1 MEREFINIA
10 AFSFLALFPIVNPPA
25 MTPIFLD
32 MTSDITTVERNRL
45 AGKISWYTLILLLT
59 VLFVGGWILKL
70 LDISIHVIRIA
81 GGLLLFNMAWQ
92 MLNSGSG
99 ESAQRNGGFKT
110 ESSSKV
116 FFPMTMPITAGPGTI
131 AVTLSLIPTGSLLKL
146 KTWISFAGVATGIAA
161 VSLVV
166 FIFYRY
172 SGYFFS
178 RLGKQGIQVVTK
190 LSAFIL
196 LAIGVEIIWK
206 GYEGLIS

>member
-1 MEREFINIA
+1 MVREFINIA

-32 MTSDITTVERNRL
+32 MTSDISASERNRL
-45 AGKISWYTLILLLT
+45 AGKISWYTLILLLI

-81 GGLLLFNMAWQ
+81 GGILLFNMAWQ
-92 MLNSGSG
+92 MLNSDHGDSR
-99 ESAQRNGGFKT
+99 SRNDGFK
-110 ESSSKV
+110 SDSNSKV

-131 AVTLSLIPTGSLLKL
+131 AVTLTLIPTGSLMKL
-146 KTWISFAGVATGIAA
+146 DTWLNFAGVAAGIALM
-161 VSLVV
+161 SFVV
-166 FIFYRY
+166 FVSYRY
-172 SGYFFS
+172 SGYFFG
-178 RLGKQGIQVVTK
+178 RLGKQGIQAVTK

-206 GYEGLIS
+206 GYKGLIS